1 MSNEMKSIL
10 IIFSIV
16 SLIIISSC
24 ESADQK
30 NEPKQIKKQQNIL
43 PPKTQQP
50 PQPII
55 KQENIDPKVSAEII
69 SVVKE
74 NLDATKAKDKE
85 RVLKTIHK
93 DSPQLRSTIQGMDYV
108 FANFD
113 MEFKL
118 EKVEVISVNGD
129 SAKVY
134 YVQTTQAI
142 RGEGFAPTRA
152 SGIHTLKKENG
163 KWKIYRTEYLSN
175 EPMK

>member
-1 MSNEMKSIL
+1 MRDEMKPIL
-10 IIFSIV
+10 LIFSIV
-16 SLIIISSC
+16 GLLIFGSC
-24 ESADQK
+24 KSEDQK
-30 NEPKQIKKQQNIL
+30 NEPKQITKQQNIL
-43 PPKTQQP
+43 PPKTQNPQ
-50 PQPII
+50 QPII

-74 NLDATKAKDKE
+74 NLDATEAKDKE

-113 MEFKL
+113 MDFKL
-118 EKVEVISVNGD
+118 EKVEVLSINGD

-175 EPMK
+175 EPIK